1 MSYASASDVS
11 VLTPHLLN
19 GASVFDTSTSPT
31 LATVNVW
38 LSSGCAI
45 INTKLATHGYG
56 AIPAGNVVYGLAQ
69 QAEASY
75 AAWWAERSRLS
86 ARVAR
91 DENTRDTA
99 FRKDFF
105 SLLDQLALMDLSL
118 LGISRINISSAGYAY
133 AGGISVSDKD
143 ANASD
148 SDIVQPRFARD
159 MFSNAEVLAPAGT
172 SGS

>member
-45 INTKLATHGYG
+45 INAKLATHGYG

-118 LGISRINISSAGYAY
+118 LGISRTSAPPSDY
-133 AGGISVSDKD
+133 AGGISVSDRD
-143 ANASD
+143 ANAAD